1 MINTTWLRTF
11 CTLAE
16 LGHFTRTATRLH
28 MTQSGVSQHVRKL
41 EEQLGVELLVRQGK
55 RFLLSSAG
63 ERLFAQAPGI
73 LLSLSNLQQELGEDP
88 PFEGNVRLMSP
99 GSIGLKLY
107 PHLLA
112 LQSKHSKLTID
123 YRFAPNADVEQAI
136 AQSTADIGF
145 MTAKPTLA
153 EVNCTPIA
161 HESLLLI
168 TPGTVQETDWET
180 LMTLGFID
188 HPDGSHHASLLLG
201 ANYPEFQHSNQFPQK
216 GFSNQIGLILEP
228 VSLGLGFTVLPA
240 HAVEAYGNL
249 EGVIA
254 HRLPNPVS
262 ETLYLSVSRD
272 RVLPARM
279 DSVIAEAKRSL

>member
-112 LQSKHSKLTID
+112 LQSKHSKL
-123 YRFAPNADVEQAI
+123 F
-136 AQSTADIGF
+136 
-145 MTAKPTLA
+145 
-153 EVNCTPIA
+153 
-161 HESLLLI
+161 
-168 TPGTVQETDWET
+168 QEALRHWE
-180 LMTLGFID
+180 
-188 HPDGSHHASLLLG
+188 P
-201 ANYPEFQHSNQFPQK
+201 PE
-216 GFSNQIGLILEP
+216 
-228 VSLGLGFTVLPA
+228 
-240 HAVEAYGNL
+240 
-249 EGVIA
+249 
-254 HRLPNPVS
+254 
-262 ETLYLSVSRD
+262 
-272 RVLPARM
+272 
-279 DSVIAEAKRSL
+279 

>member
-1 MINTTWLRTF
+1 MINTAWLRTF

-63 ERLFAQAPGI
+63 ERLFAKAPGI
-73 LLSLSNLQQELGEDP
+73 LLSLSNLRQELGEDP

-99 GSIGLKLY
+99 GSVGLKLY

-112 LQSKHSKLTID
+112 LQSKHPKLTID

-136 AQSTADIGF
+136 AESTADIGF

-188 HPDGSHHASLLLG
+188 HPDGSHHAGLLLG

-272 RVLPARM
+272 RALPARM